1 MATGRSG
8 RLRVLAL
15 LPFAPRFDSPHG
27 GRATAE
33 FLIRLARR
41 HDVALLCLRDPGE
54 PQTEQALRDACAFVE
69 EAELPSDS
77 GDDSTG
83 GIRRRRRLLGLVRG
97 SPMQVSEWRSSLF
110 ERRTRALVESFAP
123 DILHVEP
130 LAMAQYLDGVAGV
143 APVVL
148 VAHEPVAQTAD
159 EVFRD
164 THGIDRI
171 ARWLDRRAWRK
182 FEREAM
188 SRADAV
194 VVLTERDRRALESPG
209 AGTNIVPI
217 PLGVEIPPKPLDP
230 VGTPPPSVLF
240 VGGYGHPPNVEAA
253 LRLGR
258 EILPRV
264 RERQPDVV
272 LCLVG
277 DRPPEEVREL
287 AGDGTVVTGRVSDV
301 RPFLDSAA
309 VVVAPL
315 RMGGGMRNKVLE
327 ALAAGKA
334 VVASPLA
341 AAGLDAEGAQQLRLA
356 ETDAEFAAAIVE
368 LMQDEEARRALAGAG
383 RRWSE
388 AHLGWDARLDT
399 FEWLYR
405 SLLEKSPGRLDAS

>member
-1 MATGRSG
+1 MATGRLG

-41 HDVALLCLRDPGE
+41 HDVALLCLREPGE
-54 PQTEQALRDACAFVE
+54 PQTEQALRDTCAFVE
-69 EAELPSDS
+69 EAELSGPSS
-77 GDDSTG
+77 NDSTDG
-83 GIRRRRRLLGLVRG
+83 LRRRRRLWGLLRG

-110 ERRTRALVESFAP
+110 ERRARALVESFAP

-130 LAMAQYLDGVAGV
+130 LAMAQYLDVADSA
-143 APVVL
+143 APIVL

-159 EVFRD
+159 EILRSS
-164 THGIDRI
+164 HGIDEI
-171 ARWLDRRAWRK
+171 VRWLDRRAWYR
-182 FEREAM
+182 FERETI

-194 VVLTERDRRALESPG
+194 VVLTERDRRALEAAA
-209 AGTNIVPI
+209 AGTHVVTI
-217 PLGVEIPPKPLDP
+217 PLGVEISPEPLDP
-230 VGTPPPSVLF
+230 VGTPPPSILF
-240 VGGYGHPPNVEAA
+240 VGGYGHLPNVEAA

-264 RERQPDVV
+264 RERRPDAV
-272 LCLVG
+272 LHLVG
-277 DRPPEEVREL
+277 DRPPKAVREL
-287 AGDGTVVTGRVSDV
+287 ANDGIVVTGRVPDV
-301 RPFLDSAA
+301 RPFLDAAA

-334 VVASPLA
+334 VVASGLA
-341 AAGLDAEGAQQLRLA
+341 AAGLNAEEAQQLRLA
-356 ETDAEFAAAIVE
+356 ETDSEFAAAIVE
-368 LMQDEEARRALAGAG
+368 LLQDEEARRALAGGA

-388 AHLGWDARLDT
+388 AHLGWDERVDT
-399 FEWLYR
+399 FEGLYR
-405 SLLEKSPGRLDAS
+405 SLLESPGRLDAS

>member
-1 MATGRSG
+1 MATGRSS
-8 RLRVLAL
+8 RLRVLVL

-33 FLIRLARR
+33 YLIRLARR
-41 HDVALLCLRDPGE
+41 HDVALLCLREPGE

-69 EAELPSDS
+69 ETELSGHS

-83 GIRRRRRLLGLVRG
+83 GVRRRRRLWGLVRG
-97 SPMQVSEWRSSLF
+97 TPMQVSEWHSSVF
-110 ERRTRALVESFAP
+110 ERGARASVESFAP

-130 LAMAQYLDGVAGV
+130 LAMAQYLDDVDGV

-159 EVFRD
+159 EVYRAS
-164 THGIDRI
+164 HGIDRV

-182 FEREAM
+182 FEQEAI

-194 VVLTERDRRALESPG
+194 VVLTERDRRALETAA
-209 AGTNIVPI
+209 AGTYIVPI
-217 PLGVEIPPKPLDP
+217 PLGVEIPPEPLDP

-253 LRLGR
+253 LRLGQ

-264 RERQPDVV
+264 RDRHPGAV
-272 LCLVG
+272 LHLVG
-277 DRPPEEVREL
+277 DRPPEAVREL
-287 AGDGTVVTGRVSDV
+287 ASDGTVVTGRVPDV

-334 VVASPLA
+334 VVASRLA
-341 AAGLDAEGAQQLRLA
+341 AAGLDAEGAQHLRLA
-356 ETDAEFAAAIVE
+356 ETDAEFAAAIVD
-368 LMQDEEARRALAGAG
+368 LLRDEEARRVLAGDA

-388 AHLGWDARLDT
+388 VHLGWDERVDA
-399 FEWLYR
+399 FERLYR
-405 SLLEKSPGRLDAS
+405 SLLEESPGRLGAS

>member
-41 HDVALLCLRDPGE
+41 HDVALLCLREPGE

-69 EAELPSDS
+69 EAELRGHS

-83 GIRRRRRLLGLVRG
+83 GLRRRRRLRGLLRG
-97 SPMQVSEWRSSLF
+97 SPMQVSEWRSSVF
-110 ERRTRALVESFAP
+110 ERRAQALVESFAP

-130 LAMAQYLDGVAGV
+130 LAMAQYLDDVDGV
-143 APVVL
+143 APIVL

-159 EVFRD
+159 EVFRSS
-164 THGIDRI
+164 HGIDRI
-171 ARWLDRRAWRK
+171 VRWLDRRAWQR
-182 FEREAM
+182 FEQGAM

-194 VVLTERDRRALESPG
+194 VVLTERDRRALETAA
-209 AGTNIVPI
+209 AGTHVIPI
-217 PLGVEIPPKPLDP
+217 PLGVEIPPEPLDP

-264 RERQPDVV
+264 RERQPDAV
-272 LCLVG
+272 LHLVG
-277 DRPPEEVREL
+277 DRPPEAVREL
-287 AGDGTVVTGRVSDV
+287 ANDGTVVTGRVPDV
-301 RPFLDSAA
+301 RPFLDAAA

-334 VVASPLA
+334 VVASRLA
-341 AAGLDAEGAQQLRLA
+341 AAGLDAEEVQQLRLA

-368 LMQDEEARRALAGAG
+368 LLQDEEARRVLAGGA

-388 AHLGWDARLDT
+388 AHLGWDERVDT

-405 SLLEKSPGRLDAS
+405 SLLEESPGRLDAS